1 MKAII
6 YRECGPPDV
15 LRCEE
20 VETPTVGDGQV
31 LIKVKAASINPVD
44 KHMMKGFPWL
54 FRVLFRMPKVSAA
67 NPGRFGRD
75 VAGVVESVGLNVTEF
90 KPGDEVFG
98 VGPGACAE
106 YVCASAKK
114 IVIKPEGVTFEQAAS
129 SPVVAFTALQA
140 LRDKGKVQPGQSVL
154 INGASGGV
162 GTFAVQVAKSMGA
175 EVTGVCST
183 RNLEMVRSIGA
194 DNVIDYTKEDFAK
207 SEQRYD
213 LIIECVANHSLSDYR
228 RILKPNGSCVLIGG
242 PDKEG
247 MAGYMVILL
256 KALVTS
262 WFSSKKIAPYM
273 AQTNQDDLRIA
284 GELMDNGKLK
294 PVIDRTYPL
303 RETPDAVRY
312 LAAKHAQGKVVITID

>member
-6 YRECGPPDV
+6 YRECGTPDV

-20 VETPTVGDGQV
+20 VEMPVPGDGQV
-31 LIKVKAASINPVD
+31 LIKVKSASLNPVD
-44 KHMMKGFPWL
+44 KHMMKGVPWL

-75 VAGVVESVGLNVTEF
+75 VAGVVETIGPNVTEF

-98 VGPGACAE
+98 VSPGACAE
-106 YVCASAKK
+106 YACANAAK
-114 IVIKPEGVTFEQAAS
+114 IVIKPAGVTFEQAAS

-140 LRDKGKVQPGQSVL
+140 LRDKGKVQPGQKVL

-162 GTFAVQVAKSMGA
+162 GTYAVQIAKSFGA

-183 RNLEMVRSIGA
+183 RNLDLVRSIGA
-194 DNVIDYTKEDFAK
+194 DHVIDYTKEDFAK
-207 SEQRYD
+207 SDQRYD

-228 RILKPNGSCVLIGG
+228 RILKPTGSCILIGG

-247 MAGYMVILL
+247 MGGYMVILL
-256 KALVTS
+256 KALVSS
-262 WFSSKKIAPYM
+262 WFSNKKIAPYM
-273 AQTNQDDLRIA
+273 AKTNQDDLRIA
-284 GELMDNGKLK
+284 GELMVSGKLK

-303 RETPDAVRY
+303 SETPDAVRY
-312 LAAKHAQGKVVITID
+312 LAAKHAQGKVIITID